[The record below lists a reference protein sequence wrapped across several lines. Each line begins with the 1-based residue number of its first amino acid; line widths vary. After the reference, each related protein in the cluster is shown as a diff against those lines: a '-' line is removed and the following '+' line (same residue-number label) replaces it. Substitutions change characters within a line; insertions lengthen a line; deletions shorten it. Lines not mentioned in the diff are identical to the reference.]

1 MQVNNNISPEI
12 LKDKNNGQ
20 EKPWKE
26 HKMDTINL
34 SESYH
39 RLKISKADR
48 VKECGSYLE
57 FKRFSDDSMK
67 LNHANF
73 CKVRLCPMCAWRRSL
88 KVFGQ
93 VSSVMN
99 YLDDKYEYL
108 FLTLTQRNVL
118 PNELASE
125 LDKLFKGYRT
135 LIRRKAFKQISKGW
149 FRALEVTH
157 NIKNDTYHPH
167 FHVIIAVSSSYFKK
181 KCYLSQSKWVDMWR
195 EILELDYDPV
205 VDVRKYK
212 PKSGKKKLSKEIAEV
227 AKYTVKSNDYIIKD
241 VNGVDE
247 EATDKAV
254 LTLDSAL
261 ANRRLVAFGGEL
273 RKAHRLLN
281 LDDTE
286 NGDLIHT
293 DNDELRDDLE
303 FIIEHYHWH
312 IGYSNYIKKE
322 I

>member
-1 MQVNNNISPEI
+1 MQVNNNISLEI
-12 LKDKNNGQ
+12 LKDKNNGK

-26 HKMDTINL
+26 HKLNAIEL
-34 SESYH
+34 SESYF
-39 RLKISKADR
+39 RLGLNKANR
-48 VKECGSYLE
+48 VKECSEFLE
-57 FKRFSDDSMK
+57 FKRFSDNTQK

-108 FLTLTQRNVL
+108 FLTLTQKNVSQ
-118 PNELASE
+118 NELANE
-125 LDKLFKGYRT
+125 LDKLFAGYRA

-157 NIKNDTYHPH
+157 NIEKDTYHPH
-167 FHVIIAVSSSYFKK
+167 FHVIIAVSPSYFKNQN
-181 KCYLSQSKWVDMWR
+181 YLSQKKWVTMWR
-195 EILELDYDPV
+195 EILELDYNPI

-227 AKYTVKSNDYIIKD
+227 AKYTIKSNDYIIKD
-241 VNGVDE
+241 ANGVDE

-261 ANRRLVAFGGEL
+261 SNRRLVAFGGEL
-273 RKAHRLLN
+273 RKAHKLLN
-281 LDDTE
+281 LDDME
-286 NGDLIHT
+286 DGDLVNT
-293 DNDELRDDLE
+293 DNEELREDVD
-303 FIIEHYHWH
+303 FIIVHYHWH
-312 IGYSNYIKKE
+312 IGYSNYIKKDL
-322 I
+322 

>member
-1 MQVNNNISPEI
+1 MQVNNNISLEI
-12 LKDKNNGQ
+12 LKDKNNGK

-26 HKMDTINL
+26 HKMDTIEL
-34 SESYH
+34 SESYY
-39 RLKISKADR
+39 RLGLNKASR
-48 VKECGSYLE
+48 VEECGSYLE

-99 YLDDKYEYL
+99 YLENKYEYL
-108 FLTLTQRNVL
+108 FLTLTQRNVP
-118 PNELASE
+118 PNELANE
-125 LDKLFKGYRT
+125 LDKLFAGYKT
-135 LIRRKAFKQISKGW
+135 LAKRKTFKQISKGW

-157 NIKNDTYHPH
+157 NIQKDTYHPH
-167 FHVIIAVSSSYFKK
+167 FHVIIAVSSSYFKSRD
-181 KCYLSQSKWVDMWR
+181 YISQDTWVKLWR
-195 EILELDYDPV
+195 NILELDYNPI

-212 PKSGKKKLSKEIAEV
+212 PKNGNKKLSKEIAEV
-227 AKYTVKSNDYIIKD
+227 AKYTIKSNDYIIKD
-241 VNGVDE
+241 INGVDE

-254 LTLDSAL
+254 LVLDSAL

-273 RKAHRLLN
+273 RKAHKLLN

-293 DNDELRDDLE
+293 DNDELREDLE
-303 FIIEHYHWH
+303 FVIEHYHWN
-312 IGYSNYIKKE
+312 IGYSNYIKKDL
-322 I
+322 